1 MKSQGIISSNS
12 LCVIPARG
20 GSKRIPHKNIRLFRG
35 KPIIEWSIKAAQY
48 SKSFSRII
56 VSTDN
61 QEIASI
67 AEKLGADVPFLRPDH
82 LSNDFVG
89 TREVIAHSI
98 KELSRQGPTFSHVC
112 CLYATAP
119 FVEADDL
126 ASAFNFLL
134 ASKEGSVV
142 FGATS
147 FAFPIQRALCIDS
160 EGYCSP
166 FDPSA
171 ILQRSQD
178 LEEFLHDAGQ
188 FYWASPD
195 RWCSD
200 QNLLEAGRPYL
211 LPRWRVQDIDT
222 PEDWTRAELMHS
234 AIHQQNHFL

>member
-1 MKSQGIISSNS
+1 MTSIVDASSAS

-20 GSKRIPHKNIRLFRG
+20 GSKRIPKKNIRLFQG
-35 KPIIEWSIKAAQY
+35 KPIIEWSIKAAQK
-48 SKSFSRII
+48 SKIFERII

-61 QEIASI
+61 QEIAEVAKSC
-67 AEKLGADVPFLRPDH
+67 GVDVPFVRPQY
-82 LSNDFVG
+82 LSDDFVG

-98 KELSRQGPTFSHVC
+98 MELCRQGSRYSHVC

-119 FVEADDL
+119 FVEPDDL
-126 ASAFNFLL
+126 ASAFNILL
-134 ASKEGSVV
+134 NSRHGSVV
-142 FGATS
+142 FSAAS
-147 FAFPIQRALCIDS
+147 FAFPIQRALYIDS
-160 EGYCSP
+160 QGYCSP

-171 ILQRSQD
+171 ITQRSQD
-178 LEEFLHDAGQ
+178 LEEFFHDAGQ

-222 PEDWTRAELMHS
+222 LEDWQRAELMWS
-234 AIHQQNHFL
+234 ALY